1 MDGVVIGR
9 EKGEGL
15 IDACEIN
22 ASLLTVLTVIV
33 NPFLYRRTIRG
44 SFVEARWKHGT
55 RPVSFFF
62 FLPRGQRRDNGGIS
76 RLGTTFARLDEPFL
90 PRSKFWNSQLTRMLR
105 LFVASLAWYRGISFS
120 IITIIQIFQSSNNH
134 SVLK

>member
-62 FLPRGQRRDNGGIS
+62 FSSTWSKERQWWYIEIRNDVCTPR
-76 RLGTTFARLDEPFL
+76 
-90 PRSKFWNSQLTRMLR
+90 
-105 LFVASLAWYRGISFS
+105 
-120 IITIIQIFQSSNNH
+120 
-134 SVLK
+134 